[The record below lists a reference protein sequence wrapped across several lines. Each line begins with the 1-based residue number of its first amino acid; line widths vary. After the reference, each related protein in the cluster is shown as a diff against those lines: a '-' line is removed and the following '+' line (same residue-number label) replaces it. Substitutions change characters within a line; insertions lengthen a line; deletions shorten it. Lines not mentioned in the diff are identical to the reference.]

1 MTSAGNADERAVL
14 GIDVGTEGARAAVFD
29 LYGNLI
35 SQAESGYPT
44 RFPRPGWAEQDPED
58 VWRALADAVRQCAA
72 GVRTHVITACSLAST
87 AVSAVA
93 VDSSNKP
100 LNSSLM
106 WLDTRAA
113 LEAEEI
119 TATGDGSLWYT
130 GGVVSPE
137 WMLPKALWLKRHE
150 PALWS
155 SARWFVDV
163 HDWLLQNLTGR
174 WVGATATASA
184 EWGYDPAGSWPND
197 LLEEVDLRDVVD
209 RWPESFLEPG
219 ELVGTLT
226 EEASSATG
234 LPVGLP
240 VVQGLMDSYAG
251 AIACDVFRP
260 GRVTVSLGTSSA
272 YIGLMDTPVSDSRL
286 LGPIRDGVG
295 RGTYLAQGGQT
306 SAGALVRWF
315 CSELGG
321 GLNASE
327 LDRTA
332 AALAPGSEGVIAVD
346 TWQGSRTPHR
356 DPLRR
361 GAFVGLSLAHRREH
375 LYRAILESVAF
386 GGRQVLEALLET
398 GVKCSEIVIAGG
410 GARSGLWTQIH
421 ADVLGVPVTPLAEAR
436 QVALGA
442 AMCAAV
448 GNGSFADL
456 ARAASQM
463 SQLRDPVE
471 PIVDHRIQYDEH
483 FQTYQRVCQQFGAP
497 LARGSSEGR

>member
-1 MTSAGNADERAVL
+1 MSVPRA
-14 GIDVGTEGARAAVFD
+14 TRAAVFD

-260 GRVTVSLGTSSA
+260 GQ
-272 YIGLMDTPVSDSRL
+272 
-286 LGPIRDGVG
+286 RDGVAGHFLGLYRPHGHPGVRQQAPGAYPG
-295 RGTYLAQGGQT
+295 RGGAGHLSCPGRTDECWRPRAVVLLRIGRWTERQRAGPNGG
-306 SAGALVRWF
+306 SAR
-315 CSELGG
+315 
-321 GLNASE
+321 
-327 LDRTA
+327 
-332 AALAPGSEGVIAVD
+332 PG
-346 TWQGSRTPHR
+346 Q
-356 DPLRR
+356 
-361 GAFVGLSLAHRREH
+361 
-375 LYRAILESVAF
+375 
-386 GGRQVLEALLET
+386 
-398 GVKCSEIVIAGG
+398 
-410 GARSGLWTQIH
+410 
-421 ADVLGVPVTPLAEAR
+421 
-436 QVALGA
+436 
-442 AMCAAV
+442 
-448 GNGSFADL
+448 
-456 ARAASQM
+456 
-463 SQLRDPVE
+463 
-471 PIVDHRIQYDEH
+471 
-483 FQTYQRVCQQFGAP
+483 
-497 LARGSSEGR
+497 